1 MTRTSSKALLRVHR
15 EHPEGPSDEEGQV
28 LVLGLIVVLALAMVS
43 ITVANVGMLV
53 AEKIHLQDTVDASAY
68 SAAVVEARY
77 MNLSAYINRAM
88 IANYNSMAFNTA
100 LWATV
105 DANDHGLAVVADLLY
120 KLSEVLA
127 AFIITIPLSI
137 EVDSAADLIAA
148 VHDPL
153 HDFNKILNQLF
164 AQDEND
170 LNQFLEVYNI
180 YGLTMYQGLLYSS
193 LQADRFRVIK
203 KVAEKM
209 DPEVMT
215 TTTLGVAA
223 EAVSYDEL
231 AKAVDWVIE
240 DTDARGGLF
249 NLFNKAFDRM
259 AGKDEEAE
267 DHPRLLAAVTEAS
280 VDKFVAGRDRSGRGD
295 LLRAYNTANFLD
307 ALGVGGFGFDF
318 DMSLGSSVRF
328 GQENQASQQRVPV
341 MARRRMRETN
351 LFGFTYGF
359 DSDNPFL
366 GFIADAISGIIPTTF
381 GHTSGDKFN
390 DVGNAANA
398 TFSFVEPFDFGRAL
412 ECMLSGT
419 GCVISTGIAPGGLNS
434 LNITAS
440 STMLPVPLL
449 GPPLFVDDHWDGAF
463 DPKPIRSH
471 QVWPEPFSGKIDPLE
486 YISKVFSEGTEE
498 GVPKY
503 DWIVDLNNVGFP
515 HYHYSDED
523 ATRRPFGNSRG
534 DRDNLLTG
542 PSVAVVGVKRAKDL
556 KGLKGLKIGPEKPN
570 NYPLTAIAR
579 SQVYYLRN
587 PKRPE
592 EKPSLFNPHWA
603 ARLAPIDSE
612 DSPDM
617 LKEVLPF
624 VSSLGVPITPTH

>member
-1 MTRTSSKALLRVHR
+1 MNRASVLAPDSAERAQV
-15 EHPEGPSDEEGQV
+15 DESGQV
-28 LVLGLIVVLALAMVS
+28 LVLGLIVAIALVMVS
-43 ITVANVGMLV
+43 VTVANVGMLV

-77 MNLSAYINRAM
+77 MNLSAYVNRAM
-88 IANYNSMAFNTA
+88 VANYNSMAFNTA

-153 HDFNKILNQLF
+153 HTFNKVLNELF
-164 AQDEND
+164 AQDEQD
-170 LNQFLEVYNI
+170 LNQFIEVYNI
-180 YGLTMYQGLLYSS
+180 YGLTMYQGLLYAS
-193 LQADRFRVIK
+193 LQADRFRVVK
-203 KVAEKM
+203 AVAEKM
-209 DPEVMT
+209 DPEVLT

-223 EAVSYDEL
+223 ESVSYDEL

-240 DTDARGGLF
+240 DTDARGELF
-249 NLFNKAFDRM
+249 NLFNKSFDRL
-259 AGKDEEAE
+259 AGKDSDTQ

-280 VDKFVAGRDRSGRGD
+280 IDKFVAGRDRKGQGD
-295 LLRAYNTANFLD
+295 LLRAFNTANFLD

-318 DMSLGSSVRF
+318 NMSLGASVRF
-328 GQENQASQQRVPV
+328 GQENEAAQVRVPV
-341 MARRRMRETN
+341 IARRRMRETN
-351 LFGFTYGF
+351 FFGFTYSF
-359 DSDNPFL
+359 DSSNPFL
-366 GFIADAISGIIPTTF
+366 GFIADALDGIIPNSF

-390 DVGNAANA
+390 DVANAANA
-398 TFSFVEPFDFGRAL
+398 TLAITEGFDVERAIQ
-412 ECMLSGT
+412 CMLTGT
-419 GCVISTGIAPGGLNS
+419 GCAVTAGIPAGGLNA
-434 LNITAS
+434 LNIAAS
-440 STMLPVPLL
+440 ATMLPIPLL
-449 GPPLFVDDHWDGAF
+449 GPPVFVDDHWDGAY
-463 DPKPIRSH
+463 DSKPVRTH
-471 QVWPEPFSGKIDPLE
+471 QVWPEPFSGKVDGVR
-486 YISKVFSEGTEE
+486 YVADVASGGFEE

-515 HYHYSDED
+515 HYHYPDTD
-523 ATRRPFGNSRG
+523 AERRPLGNTRG
-534 DRDNLLTG
+534 SNDNLLTG
-542 PSVAVVGVKRAKDL
+542 PSLAVVGVKRAKDL
-556 KGLKGLKIGPEKPN
+556 KGLRGLKIGPEKPN

-587 PKRPE
+587 PKRPDE
-592 EKPSLFNPHWA
+592 RPSLFNPHWA

-612 DSPDM
+612 DTPDM
-617 LKEVLPF
+617 VKEVLPF